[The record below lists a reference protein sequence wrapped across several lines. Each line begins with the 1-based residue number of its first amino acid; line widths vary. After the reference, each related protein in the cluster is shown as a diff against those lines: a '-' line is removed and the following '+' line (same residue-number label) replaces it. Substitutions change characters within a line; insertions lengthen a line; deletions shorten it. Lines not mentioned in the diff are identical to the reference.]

1 MWSLNAYYDNKLK
14 TLKYICRL
22 YSLYR
27 VCSVYIEYA
36 LFSFFF
42 GCLGISS
49 SEWKNLLLKYI
60 KTYKAAQEKLR
71 NQIKKKETLIK
82 SCNKEVLN
90 KKHVC
95 VYER

>member
-14 TLKYICRL
+14 TLKYICIL

-36 LFSFFF
+36 LWF

-60 KTYKAAQEKLR
+60 KTYKAAQQKLR
-71 NQIKKKETLIK
+71 NQIKKKK
-82 SCNKEVLN
+82 
-90 KKHVC
+90 
-95 VYER
+95 R